1 VPLRGIDPTR
11 PGFGRPPA
19 AAGSPFA
26 AARGVLTEGIESTTV
41 TDLPRSHRL
50 LLGAA
55 LLLVL
60 TGLLLHASVYAFL
73 TDDAFISFRYAVNL
87 AQGHGLVFNPGYER
101 VEGYTNFLWVLLLAG
116 ANRVVGLAPEDVAN
130 PLLLV
135 FTIVLW
141 GLVARTA
148 LEARD
153 EGEPWWPAL
162 TAPALLALTRSFA
175 VWSTSGLET
184 RLFELLVVA
193 GVFRLLTE
201 TRTLSRAGAQGFT
214 ARAPFPWSGTL
225 FALATLT
232 RPDGALVAGCALLAA
247 WATLRPVW
255 RLVWRTG
262 VAQGLLFAGPV
273 FAHTL
278 WRRSYYGE
286 WLPNTYHAK
295 VGGLTWWDMGGAYL
309 GTFVLEYG
317 VFLWPPLLAFALL
330 RHIRRGT
337 SRIPLL
343 YAAVVVP
350 HALYVARIGGD
361 HFEYRPIGLYLPFV
375 FLLMGDGV
383 REARERVQRLGPRA
397 RTAWGGGAA
406 AYAALLLVGLTW
418 IPWQSHRQ
426 FPAVFVPGFPGVQA
440 GSAREARY
448 LRPED
453 DVIMRWPGFRAW
465 GEAHRRL
472 LRTTTVRLAGIRAE
486 EHRLFL
492 AEAEETGSTL
502 RWLVDQQV
510 LPADT
515 YIATSAAGV
524 IPYRSGLRTLDR
536 LGLTDREVARTP
548 PVEPR
553 MIGHDRHATL
563 EYAARLGVDLWAE
576 DPVHLLFEES
586 SDRLAFLLDDA
597 HRAER
602 DVYFAD
608 LGAHVL
614 VVRFPQGAERTR
626 ARFPRLDFRSVLRDA
641 DALVA
646 LRARVTEARR
656 LRLLEQPGTV
666 EAEVAQAMAVAA
678 TGDVA
683 GAIAAL
689 ERSTE
694 PGDPRVLVGL
704 GTLHAA
710 VGQHER
716 AAAYLQEATRV
727 APELLGLHYNLGL
740 SLLRLERWTEARAAF
755 STAVRLE
762 PADAPA
768 HFALGSVCLA
778 LDERT
783 CVEAQVAVLDRLGTE
798 TALDLAELLREAL
811 RP

>member
-1 VPLRGIDPTR
+1 MPPPIARSRRG
-11 PGFGRPPA
+11 GPP
-19 AAGSPFA
+19 P
-26 AARGVLTEGIESTTV
+26 EWIESTNV
-41 TDLPRSHRL
+41 KDLPRNHRV

-60 TGLLLHASVYAFL
+60 AALLLHASVYAFL

-87 AQGHGLVFNPGYER
+87 AQGHGLVFNPGHER
-101 VEGYTNFLWVLLLAG
+101 VEGYTNFLWVVLLAG
-116 ANRVVGLAPEDVAN
+116 ANRVLGLAPEDIAN

-135 FTIVLW
+135 FTVVLW

-148 LEARD
+148 LEGRD
-153 EGEPWWPAL
+153 QGEPWWPAL
-162 TAPALLALTRSFA
+162 IAPALLALTRSFA

-193 GVFRLLTE
+193 AIFRLLTE
-201 TRTLSRAGAQGFT
+201 TRTLSRAGGSGAAVGS
-214 ARAPFPWSGTL
+214 PFPWSGVL

-232 RPDGALVAGCALLAA
+232 RPDGALMAGCALLAA
-247 WATLRPVW
+247 WATLRPLW
-255 RLVWRTG
+255 PLVWRTG
-262 VAQGLLFAGPV
+262 VAQGLLFAAPV
-273 FAHTL
+273 LAHTL

-286 WLPNTYHAK
+286 WLPNTYYAK

-317 VFLWPPLLAFALL
+317 VFLWPPLLALAVL
-330 RHIRRGT
+330 RHARKGT
-337 SRIPLL
+337 TRTPLL

-361 HFEYRPIGLYLPFV
+361 HFEYRPIDLYLPFL
-375 FLLMGDGV
+375 FLLMADGV
-383 REARERVQRLGPRA
+383 REATDRIQRLGRRA
-397 RTAWGGGAA
+397 RVAWTGGAA
-406 AYAALLLVGLTW
+406 AYAVLLLVGLTW

-426 FPAVFVPGFPGVQA
+426 FPAAFVPGFPGVQA
-440 GSAREARY
+440 GSPLDARY

-453 DVIMRWPGFRAW
+453 DVLMRWPGFRAW

-472 LRTTTVRLAGIRAE
+472 LRTTTARLAGIRAE

-492 AEAEETGSTL
+492 AEAEETGSKL
-502 RWLVDQQV
+502 RRLVEQGV
-510 LPADT
+510 LPSDT

-553 MIGHDRHATL
+553 RIGHDRHATVA
-563 EYAARLGVDLWAE
+563 YAAGLGVDLWAE
-576 DPVHLLFEES
+576 DPVHLLFAES
-586 SDRLAFLLDDA
+586 SERLAFLLDDA
-597 HRAER
+597 RRAER

-608 LGAHVL
+608 LGGDVL
-614 VVRFPQGAERTR
+614 VVRFPQGAERAL
-626 ARFPRLDFRSVLRDA
+626 ARFPRLDFRSVPRDA

-646 LRARVTEARR
+646 LRERMTEAGRV
-656 LRLLEQPGTV
+656 RLLEQPGTV
-666 EAEVAQAMAVAA
+666 EAEVAQAMALAA
-678 TGDVA
+678 AGDVA
-683 GAIAAL
+683 GAIAEL
-689 ERSTE
+689 ERASE

-704 GTLHAA
+704 GTLHAS

-755 STAVRLE
+755 SAAVRLE
-762 PADAPA
+762 PADPAA
-768 HFALGSVCLA
+768 HFALGSACLA
-778 LDERT
+778 LDARA
-783 CVEAQVAVLDRLGTE
+783 CVEAQAAALDRIGTQTSRE
-798 TALDLAELLREAL
+798 LSELLREAL